1 VTKHKRFPTREVM
14 VGDVGI
20 GAENHVRIQSMTNTN
35 TLDTS
40 STVSQ
45 IIRLYNKGCEMVRL
59 AVPGVREA
67 QNLEAIKNRL
77 LQKGLNI
84 PLIADVHFHPKAA
97 IIAAAIADKVR
108 INPGNYSDRN
118 TGKMFFSTEEDAAA
132 VSRISD
138 RLAPLI
144 EVCRTHHTAI
154 RIGSNHGSLSERIIS
169 KYGNTPEGMVGAAL
183 EFVKICND
191 LDFQQIVLSMKAS
204 SVRMM
209 VFATRLLIK
218 KMIAQNMNYPIHLGV
233 TEAGNGAEGR
243 IKSAIGSGTL
253 LADGIGDTIRVSLTE
268 KPENEIPVAKKIVA
282 YFSYLPSALTTESNK
297 DHFLDLP
304 HAFEQND
311 DREIFPGISQKPPLV
326 ISGKGDYIH
335 VKPDLQLSPEGPCQH
350 NLKYISGISNVSDN
364 DFKNDQILV
373 FKSNTRNALF
383 DFKEIVKRK
392 KIFNPDQPVI
402 FRKRY
407 SKKHF
412 IIDAALDFGP
422 HLVDNNCQGIWIEA
436 GATGEKEQ
444 LVELSFQILQAA
456 GARTTKT
463 EYIACPSCGRTQYDI
478 LGSLGKIKALTSHLS
493 NLRIAVMGCI
503 VNGPGEMA
511 DADYGYIGMG
521 HGKVALFKGKT
532 CVKKAVPENEAV
544 AALINL
550 IKENGDWKEQAGNT
564 ISA

>member
-1 VTKHKRFPTREVM
+1 MIKHKRFLTREVM

-20 GAENHVRIQSMTNTN
+20 GAENPVRIQSMTNTN
-35 TLDTS
+35 TMDTS

-45 IIRLYNKGCEMVRL
+45 IIRLYGEGCEMVRV
-59 AVPGVREA
+59 AVPGIREA
-67 QNLEAIKNRL
+67 RNLETIKNRL
-77 LQKGLNI
+77 VQKGLNI
-84 PLIADVHFHPKAA
+84 PLIADVHFNPKAA

-118 TGKMFFSTEEDAAA
+118 TGKMFFSTEEHAAA
-132 VSRISD
+132 MARIGE

-169 KYGNTPEGMVGAAL
+169 RYGNTPEGMVEAAL

-191 LDFQQIVLSMKAS
+191 LDFQQMVLSMKAS

-209 VFATRLLIK
+209 VFATRLLVK

-243 IKSAIGSGTL
+243 IKSAIGTGTL

-268 KPENEIPVAKKIVA
+268 KPENEIPVAKEIIA
-282 YFSYLPSALTTESNK
+282 YFPSVEQSVFSESDQQN
-297 DHFLDLP
+297 FLELP
-304 HAFEQND
+304 HTFEQND
-311 DREIFPGISQKPPLV
+311 TAGILPGIHKKPPVV
-326 ISGKGDYIH
+326 ISGKGDYINA
-335 VKPDLQLSPEGPCQH
+335 KPDFQLSPEALDQY
-350 NLKYISGISNVSDN
+350 NLKFISGIQNLSAI
-364 DFKNDQILV
+364 DFENDQMLV
-373 FKSNTRNALF
+373 FKSNSRNPLF

-392 KIFNPDQPVI
+392 KLFNSDQPVI
-402 FRKRY
+402 FRRKY
-407 SKKHF
+407 DKKMF
-412 IIDAALDFGP
+412 IVDAALEFGP
-422 HLVDNNCQGIWIEA
+422 FFVDNNCQGLWIEA
-436 GATGEKEQ
+436 GDSVGKEQ

-478 LGSLGKIKALTSHLS
+478 LGALEKIKALTAHLS
-493 NLRIAVMGCI
+493 NLKIAVMGCI

-521 HGKVALFKGKT
+521 HGNVALFRGKT
-532 CVKKAVPENEAV
+532 CVKKSVPETEAV
-544 AALINL
+544 AALIKL
-550 IKENGDWKEQAGNT
+550 IKDNGDWKEQASNT
-564 ISA
+564 I

>member
-1 VTKHKRFPTREVM
+1 M

-20 GAENHVRIQSMTNTN
+20 GAENPVRIQSMTNTD

-45 IIRLYNKGCEMVRL
+45 IIRLAGRGCEIVRV
-59 AVPGVREA
+59 AVPGLHEA
-67 QNLEAIKNRL
+67 HNLEAIKSRL
-77 LQKGLNI
+77 IQKGFNI
-84 PLIADVHFHPKAA
+84 PLIADVHFNPKAA

-118 TGKMFFSTEEDAAA
+118 TGKTFFTPDEEAAA
-132 VSRISD
+132 VSRIRE

-144 EVCRTHHTAI
+144 DVCRKHNTAI

-169 KYGNTPEGMVGAAL
+169 RYGNTPAGMVEAAL
-183 EFVKICND
+183 EFVRICND
-191 LDFQQIVLSMKAS
+191 LDFHQIVLSMKAS

-209 VFATRLLIK
+209 IFATRLLVK

-243 IKSAIGSGTL
+243 IKSAIGTGTL

-268 KPENEIPVAKKIVA
+268 IPENEIPVARKIVA
-282 YFSYLPSALTTESNK
+282 YFASVKPALSSENYHN
-297 DHFLDLP
+297 HFLELP
-304 HAFEQND
+304 DTFEQND
-311 DREIFPGISQKPPLV
+311 TTGTLPGIDKKPPLV
-326 ISGKGDYIH
+326 ISGEGDYIH
-335 VKPDLQLSPEGPCQH
+335 ARPDLQLPPKGPDQH
-350 NLKYISGISNVSDN
+350 NLKYISGIHNLSAV

-373 FKSNTRNALF
+373 FKSNSKHALF
-383 DFKEIVKRK
+383 DFGEIIKRRK
-392 KIFNPDQPVI
+392 LLNSDQPVI
-402 FRKRY
+402 LRKKY
-407 SKKHF
+407 KKKHF
-412 IIDAALDFGP
+412 NVDAALDFGP
-422 HLVDNNCQGIWIEA
+422 HFVDNSCQGIWIEA
-436 GATGEKEQ
+436 DDTKKKER

-478 LGSLGKIKALTSHLS
+478 VGSLEKIKAHTSHLS
-493 NLRIAVMGCI
+493 NLKIAVMGCI

-511 DADYGYIGMG
+511 DADYGYIGTG

-532 CVKKAVPENEAV
+532 CAKKAIPEAEAV
-544 AALINL
+544 TALIQL
-550 IKENGDWKEQAGNT
+550 IKDNGDWKDQAGKT
-564 ISA
+564 TSA